1 MAKYL
6 WIGLVVVALWLMFR
20 GHDRMPLELLPQ
32 YTAGVQTSTTTVGGQ
47 CIKDRCLTVVVA
59 PWCPSCRSLNGMIIS
74 LRDQVEAVGY
84 PVNVVVAMDKPKA
97 LAEYAAN
104 YAKPVALDVD
114 GKFWKQVKIKAVP
127 YFAVTNSKGEIVE
140 SMTGGYQDVAFM
152 REKLGM

>member
-6 WIGLVVVALWLMFR
+6 WIGPVVLALWLMFR

-32 YTAGVQTSTTTVGGQ
+32 YTAGVQTSTTVVGGQ

-59 PWCPSCRSLNGMIIS
+59 PWCPTCRALNGMIIS
-74 LRDQVEAVGY
+74 LRDQVEADGY
-84 PVNVVVAMDKPKA
+84 PVNVVVAMDKPRA
-97 LAEYAAN
+97 LAQYAAS

-140 SMTGGYQDVAFM
+140 FIYSGHPDVAVM
-152 REKLGM
+152 RQMLGI